1 MEGLNK
7 SIDFQDSFNSR
18 QFDIEPNILSQTSTS
33 SSSLNI
39 SPRSKYKIQKHQSS
53 VKFPSSVVYGYNDMP
68 RGHNIHAPALINGVL
83 VPELNEEIND
93 AYDDLIKGRVLNLIL
108 GKSY

>member
-1 MEGLNK
+1 M
-7 SIDFQDSFNSR
+7 
-18 QFDIEPNILSQTSTS
+18 SQTSTS
-33 SSSLNI
+33 SPSLNI
-39 SPRSKYKIQKHQSS
+39 SPRSKYKIQKHKSSGS

-93 AYDDLIKGRVLNLIL
+93 AYDDLIKGSVLNRLL
-108 GKSY
+108 GK